1 MISGEFCA
9 GKVHHKMMTRDFK
22 KKMVPNIHQ
31 GYKFYLIFIGT
42 IIISE
47 KTKNNVNDRM
57 QILNKQE
64 L

>member
-1 MISGEFCA
+1 MICGEFCA
-9 GKVHHKMMTRDFK
+9 GKVHHKMMTQDL

-47 KTKNNVNDRM
+47 KKKNANDRM

>member
-1 MISGEFCA
+1 
-9 GKVHHKMMTRDFK
+9 
-22 KKMVPNIHQ
+22 MVPNIHQ

-47 KTKNNVNDRM
+47 KTKNNANDRM